1 MKNRRMLGTT
11 LIIVMIILMGLSIA
25 MIASVSFP
33 RGYKEF
39 KNNYYFVIR
48 QFVWFGVGTGIFFF
62 TSRFKYT
69 WYKKIKLHL
78 YILGLGFL
86 VAVLFSREVN
96 GATRWFSFSGFN
108 MQPSEM
114 AKLIII
120 IYLAGII
127 DFCEKVLMAQN

>member
-1 MKNRRMLGTT
+1 MS
-11 LIIVMIILMGLSIA
+11 GLELELEF
-25 MIASVSFP
+25 SFLLQDL
-33 RGYKEF
+33 
-39 KNNYYFVIR
+39 NIH
-48 QFVWFGVGTGIFFF
+48 GI
-62 TSRFKYT
+62 
-69 WYKKIKLHL
+69 KKIKLHL

-127 DFCEKVLMAQN
+127 DFCEKRKIRPEKLGFFS